1 VAFSHPRDEHA
12 ARSRHDVCS
21 PEAPQLAWAKAGPG
35 ATTDEGGG
43 LVATLR
49 RRLGIGEGEKQ
60 GDLTICV
67 GGLGVLAGTPRRRR
81 LMSGDIGGEMAQVRL
96 QCAPCRW
103 AQRRLEDEAFDE
115 SPGEHRVHLEADAE
129 ACRELANLGGR
140 EQQRLRPLFAL
151 RPDRGD
157 DASRKGGDIVFEQA
171 RAPVRDGG
179 PGFRTWADHRT
190 VSIQYARAVVVDP
203 P

>member
-1 VAFSHPRDEHA
+1 LIRGKHRHGPWPFPTHENEHA

-67 GGLGVLAGTPRRRR
+67 GGLGRARGDTSPAPAHVRGT
-81 LMSGDIGGEMAQVRL
+81 
-96 QCAPCRW
+96 
-103 AQRRLEDEAFDE
+103 
-115 SPGEHRVHLEADAE
+115 LEARWHRFDFNV
-129 ACRELANLGGR
+129 RRVGG
-140 EQQRLRPLFAL
+140 L
-151 RPDRGD
+151 
-157 DASRKGGDIVFEQA
+157 KGAWRTKG
-171 RAPVRDGG
+171 VR
-179 PGFRTWADHRT
+179 
-190 VSIQYARAVVVDP
+190 
-203 P
+203 